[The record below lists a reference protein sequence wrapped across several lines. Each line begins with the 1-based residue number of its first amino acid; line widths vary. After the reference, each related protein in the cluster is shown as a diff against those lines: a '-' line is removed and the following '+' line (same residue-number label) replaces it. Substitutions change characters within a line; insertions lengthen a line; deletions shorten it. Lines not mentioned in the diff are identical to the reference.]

1 MSNNFDAANP
11 YFEQAGKERSFN
23 GNEKL
28 KRKMRER
35 FCDDDNEARLQTTL
49 GQMGFE
55 GTRTRLSS
63 GFLDDAEKTR
73 MPIIDE
79 PDQQEKQDLGY

>member
-1 MSNNFDAANP
+1 MSNNFDATKL

-23 GNEKL
+23 GNEAL

-35 FCDDDNEARLQTTL
+35 FCDDDNQARLQATL

-55 GTRTRLSS
+55 GTPLSS